1 MTAVLIPW
9 VTGSISMVIALL
21 LLLVLLNWLN
31 RKIKFNSEGEPNT
44 NKKMLHG
51 RWNKTSSSQMYFNT
65 YFVSFVIGFFFC

>member
-9 VTGSISMVIALL
+9 VTSSISMVIALL

-44 NKKMLHG
+44 NKKML
-51 RWNKTSSSQMYFNT
+51 Q
-65 YFVSFVIGFFFC
+65 